1 MTGVIFLLGGA
12 LFGIGL
18 VRRIFAASLT
28 WAEHTLWGLVVGWS
42 VATTVGYGLARLS
55 GGLTVQVIVLVTLF
69 VWFGAILG
77 WLPAIRHVIG
87 EKRELRG
94 IIWEKAF
101 TPLAVLLC
109 LFAPIC
115 FYLFETHMLQIG
127 PDGAIYSGGESSY
140 YDMAY
145 HPAITNSFV
154 HGANFPPVYTPMPP
168 APLLYPFLPDFL
180 TALLV
185 VMGMSLHSALVWTAV
200 PLTLA
205 LTGIFYFFALRL
217 VTFAGEL
224 SEARA
229 VRAAVIATLL
239 FLLNGGI
246 GFFYFFQDW
255 RASGNTFLSFL
266 ATLKANYSHLPAKAL
281 VWPNVVADM
290 LLPQRTRIFGLLLG
304 FIILTCFWIAW
315 VGRNAPE

>member
-1 MTGVIFLLGGA
+1 MIGIIFLVGA
-12 LFGIGL
+12 ALCGIG
-18 VRRIFAASLT
+18 VVGRIFAAWLNQVER
-28 WAEHTLWGLVVGWS
+28 ALWGLVIGWS
-42 VATTVGYGLARLS
+42 AAAAIGYGFARLS
-55 GGLTVQVIVLVTLF
+55 GGLNLQVVVLVMLC
-69 VWFGAILG
+69 VWLGAIVG
-77 WLPAIRHVIG
+77 WLPAIRKAIRDKGKLH
-87 EKRELRG
+87 G
-94 IIWEKAF
+94 IIWEKSF

-109 LFAPIC
+109 VLAPI
-115 FYLFETHMLQIG
+115 FLYLFNTHMLQVG

-145 HPAITNSFV
+145 HSAITNSFV

-185 VMGMSLHSALVWTAV
+185 VMGLSLHSAQVWTAV

-217 VTFAGEL
+217 LTVIGDLGET
-224 SEARA
+224 RA
-229 VRAAVIATLL
+229 VRAAIIATLL
-239 FLLNGGI
+239 FLLNGGV